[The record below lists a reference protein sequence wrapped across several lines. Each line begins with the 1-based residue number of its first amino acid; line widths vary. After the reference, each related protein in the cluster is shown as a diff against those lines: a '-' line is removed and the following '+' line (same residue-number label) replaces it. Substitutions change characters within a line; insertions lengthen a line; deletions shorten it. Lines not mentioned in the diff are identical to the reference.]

1 MADHLIPFLIENRG
15 VRGFAVEI
23 QSGIPEML
31 GWRHYSKDV
40 ERLLGQ
46 ALAATP
52 LLAADLR
59 DEGRFN
65 IQFKG
70 HGALSMLVTQID
82 EQLKLRG
89 MAKATAD
96 AQGDFHSLMQG
107 GMLACLLEP
116 RAGAEQYR
124 AIVEIKGHSLAE
136 ALEGYFERSAQL
148 PTRIRLA
155 SSPTKFSGLMIQRKP
170 EGIGL
175 EGDNWDHVQA
185 LFNTLGDD
193 ELLAA
198 DSITLL
204 RRLFPEEDVRVFSE
218 RPIHLACRCDH
229 AGISAMLLA
238 LGEEELRSIVEE
250 QGHVEVTCEF
260 CGRHYRF
267 EPAEVNNL
275 FAAANVK
282 LGDQTRH

>member
-23 QSGIPEML
+23 ESGIGDML
-31 GWRHYSKDV
+31 GWRHYSPDV
-40 ERLLGQ
+40 ARLLGE

-70 HGALSMLVTQID
+70 HGALSILVTQVD

-89 MAKATAD
+89 MAKSTAD
-96 AQGDFHSLMQG
+96 AAGDFQSLMRG
-107 GMLACLLEP
+107 GLLACLLEP

-124 AIVEIKGHSLAE
+124 AVVEVQGERLSE
-136 ALEGYFERSAQL
+136 ALEAYFERSAQL

-155 SSPTKFSGLMIQRKP
+155 SGANKFSGLMIQRKP

-175 EGDNWDHVQA
+175 EGDNWEHVQA
-185 LFNTLGDD
+185 LFDTLGDE
-193 ELLAA
+193 ELLAT

-204 RRLFPEEDVRVFSE
+204 NRLFPEEQVRVFAS
-218 RPIHLACRCDH
+218 RPIQLACRCDH

-238 LGEEELRSIVEE
+238 LGEDELRSIVAE
-250 QGHVEVTCEF
+250 QGHIEVTCEF
-260 CGRHYRF
+260 CGRQYRF
-267 EPAEVNNL
+267 EAAEVNNL
-275 FAAANVK
+275 FAAAK
-282 LGDQTRH
+282 IQPGDQTRH

>member
-23 QSGIPEML
+23 ESGIPGML
-31 GWRHYSKDV
+31 GWRHYSPDV
-40 ERLLGQ
+40 ERLLGE
-46 ALAATP
+46 ALVATP

-89 MAKATAD
+89 MAKSTSD
-96 AQGDFHSLMQG
+96 AKGDFHSLMHG
-107 GMLACLLEP
+107 GVLACLLEP

-155 SSPTKFSGLMIQRKP
+155 SGAKKFSGLLIQRKP

-185 LFNTLGDD
+185 LFDTLGSE
-193 ELLAA
+193 ELLATDA
-198 DSITLL
+198 ITLL
-204 RRLFPEEDVRVFSE
+204 NRLFPEEQVRVFAE
-218 RPIHLACRCDH
+218 RPVHLACRCDH

-238 LGEEELRSIVEE
+238 LGEDELRSIVEE

-260 CGRHYRF
+260 CGRRYRF
-267 EPAEVNNL
+267 EPAEVNSL
-275 FAAANVK
+275 FAAAK
-282 LGDQTRH
+282 AQPGDQTRH

>member
-23 QSGIPEML
+23 ESGIPEMI
-31 GWRHYSKDV
+31 GWRHYSADV

-89 MAKATAD
+89 MAKSEPD
-96 AQGDFHSLMQG
+96 AGGDFRSLMQG
-107 GMLACLLEP
+107 GLLACLLEP

-124 AIVEIKGHSLAE
+124 AIVDIRGDSLAE

-155 SSPTKFSGLMIQRKP
+155 SGPRKFSGLMIQRKP

-185 LFNTLGDD
+185 LFGTLGDD
-193 ELLAA
+193 ELLAS

-204 RRLFPEEDVRVFSE
+204 SRLFPEEQVRVFAS
-218 RPIHLACRCDH
+218 RPIQLSCRCDH

-238 LGEEELRSIVEE
+238 LGEDELRSIVAE
-250 QGHVEVTCEF
+250 QGQVEVTCEF
-260 CGRHYRF
+260 CGRQYRF
-267 EPAEVNNL
+267 GAGEVNSL
-275 FAAANVK
+275 FAAAK
-282 LGDQTRH
+282 LQPSDQTRH